1 MFDSERSIWI
11 NLRAKEELGHV
22 NVSFLLFRPGNK
34 VVADFGCGDAKIARN
49 VPHKV
54 HSFDL
59 VALNDHVTACDMA
72 HVSFEQVHVQIMVHV
87 YSLTMPNQDLKKK
100 FKKILKYVLYTCS
113 LFIF

>member
-1 MFDSERSIWI
+1 MFDSEKSIGIKHKSTRSGLYECFTI
-11 NLRAKEELGHV
+11 
-22 NVSFLLFRPGNK
+22 LLFRPGNK

-72 HVSFEQVHVQIMVHV
+72 HVSFQQVYVHTMVYV
-87 YSLTMPNQDLKKK
+87 RTMPNEDLN
-100 FKKILKYVLYTCS
+100 KI
-113 LFIF
+113 